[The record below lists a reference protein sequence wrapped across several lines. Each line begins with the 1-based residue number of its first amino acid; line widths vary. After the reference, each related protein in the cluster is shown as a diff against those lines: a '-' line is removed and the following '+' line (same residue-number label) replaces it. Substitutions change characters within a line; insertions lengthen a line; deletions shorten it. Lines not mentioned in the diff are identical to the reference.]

1 MSPPSRC
8 DETTV
13 PIREAHLLAVLEPS
27 APEEW
32 PTFDQVMTAF
42 EATVGTFDEKFVTEK
57 VQVLYEAAVLEAEGK
72 DTEDQVDRL
81 RLLLQQIVS
90 LIGRPSSSSSS
101 SSGATVEVAGASV
114 GAAQRA
120 QAALHHSEQSGTIGI
135 AFCCEAFSAGVAAAR
150 RSFVSGSDDRRRRRL
165 DDTTPESGRGEW
177 LDRPVESPG
186 VFAVALRHL
195 RAANLTFMD
204 LHHRW
209 LTNPGMSPTSSS
221 VDEHLRICGAL
232 HDMAVNHPADSDPR
246 VAGRLE
252 LRRRRIEMECPRR
265 PVVSEDATR
274 GGPPAARAEGQDI
287 EPDAEPGAE
296 PNTEP
301 DVESDA
307 GASDAGAA
315 CAWHLG
321 AKVKSKGGPKR
332 SVYGAVKQSEKAR
345 VVDATPE
352 SRERIAAWL
361 RRGPAVTPGD
371 PADAGAAAAAG
382 RGAGKSSA
390 GKPSRGQPKGADRG
404 DGQETP

>member
-135 AFCCEAFSAGVAAAR
+135 AFCCEAFSAGWRPLAAVSCLVQTIGVADVWTIRLRNLAAANGSTDRLSLRVSSRLPFDIFAR
-150 RSFVSGSDDRRRRRL
+150 RTLPSWIF
-165 DDTTPESGRGEW
+165 
-177 LDRPVESPG
+177 
-186 VFAVALRHL
+186 
-195 RAANLTFMD
+195 
-204 LHHRW
+204 
-209 LTNPGMSPTSSS
+209 
-221 VDEHLRICGAL
+221 I
-232 HDMAVNHPADSDPR
+232 
-246 VAGRLE
+246 
-252 LRRRRIEMECPRR
+252 I
-265 PVVSEDATR
+265 
-274 GGPPAARAEGQDI
+274 GG
-287 EPDAEPGAE
+287 
-296 PNTEP
+296 
-301 DVESDA
+301 
-307 GASDAGAA
+307 
-315 CAWHLG
+315 
-321 AKVKSKGGPKR
+321 
-332 SVYGAVKQSEKAR
+332 
-345 VVDATPE
+345 
-352 SRERIAAWL
+352 
-361 RRGPAVTPGD
+361 
-371 PADAGAAAAAG
+371 
-382 RGAGKSSA
+382 
-390 GKPSRGQPKGADRG
+390 
-404 DGQETP
+404 